1 MFAGENFIKLPSR
14 FELSELLL
22 RAQILSIDENLRY
35 RAIPAASFDH
45 LSIGKCRQFDAQIHS
60 DRYSRH
66 GYLFAVQKPARLPTK
81 GAKRAGVDL
90 NVSHRML
97 LS

>member
-14 FELSELLL
+14 LELSELLL

-35 RAIPAASFDH
+35 RAIPSASFDH

-66 GYLFAVQKPARLPTK
+66 GYLLAVQEPARLPAK
-81 GAKRAGVDL
+81 GAKGL
-90 NVSHRML
+90 E
-97 LS
+97 